1 MRHEEDQLQ
10 IVCVEWFRIQY
21 PKLAH
26 LLFHVPNG
34 GSRAFRISK
43 SGARFSPEAQRL
55 KKMGIRPGVSDLFL
69 MLPNAAYHGL
79 WIEMKARDGKMSPEQ
94 IEFQANALDLG
105 FDVCIVRKFEQFK
118 QFLEEYISHRS

>member
-1 MRHEEDQLQ
+1 MKHEEDQLQ

-21 PKLAH
+21 PTLAH

-34 GSRAFRISK
+34 GSRALRISK

-94 IEFQANALDLG
+94 IKFQEDASQLG
-105 FDVCIVRKFEQFK
+105 FDVAVVRKFEQFK
-118 QFLEEYISHRS
+118 VAVDAHIFNQ